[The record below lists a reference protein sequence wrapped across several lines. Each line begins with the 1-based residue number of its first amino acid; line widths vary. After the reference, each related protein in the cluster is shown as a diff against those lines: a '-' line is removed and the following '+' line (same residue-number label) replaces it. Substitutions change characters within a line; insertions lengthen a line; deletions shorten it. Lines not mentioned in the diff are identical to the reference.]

1 MTSHI
6 LCITTNSLTF
16 VNQQWQRAPPTE
28 KEKRMSGTQPEVL
41 NERQVQEVYG
51 FTIPY
56 LRRARRERRG
66 PRFLKI
72 GKLVRYRRTDIEAYL
87 SAHAVETRDQK
98 QGVPNLLSER

>member
-1 MTSHI
+1 
-6 LCITTNSLTF
+6 
-16 VNQQWQRAPPTE
+16 
-28 KEKRMSGTQPEVL
+28 MSSSQGEVL

-72 GKLVRYRRTDIEAYL
+72 GKLVRYRKSDVESFL
-87 SAHAVETRDQK
+87 SANAVETGAACTR
-98 QGVPNLLSER
+98 